1 MTLLLIAAVLG
12 LGFGWVS
19 RGTLRGLE
27 AVQVRFGG
35 AMIAAVCLMG
45 ILPALPLALWIQDP
59 EVLVWVV
66 WMPLAASACTTA
78 LLNRRIMGM
87 GLVATGVLMNMLV
100 VAANA
105 GMPVVTA
112 NLPSDAAAAS
122 VVAIERSWLHV
133 AAHASTRFLILADV
147 VPIPGPQGL
156 RGMASIGDALLAL
169 GVAVALTAMMHAGN
183 SDDLSYLTA
192 EDDVASQSL

>member
-19 RGTLRGLE
+19 RGSLRGLE

-35 AMIAAVCLMG
+35 VMIAAVCLMG
-45 ILPALPLALWIQDP
+45 VLPRLPLARWIQDP

-66 WMPLAASACTTA
+66 WMPLAALACTTA
-78 LLNRRIMGM
+78 LLNRKIMGM
-87 GLVATGVLMNMLV
+87 WLVAAGVSLNMLV

-112 NLPSDAAAAS
+112 NLSADAAAAS

-133 AAHASTRFLILADV
+133 TAYASTSLLVLADV
-147 VPIPGPQGL
+147 VPVPGPQGL

-169 GVAVALTAMMHAGN
+169 GVAAALATMMHAGN
-183 SDDLSYLTA
+183 SDG
-192 EDDVASQSL
+192 VNM